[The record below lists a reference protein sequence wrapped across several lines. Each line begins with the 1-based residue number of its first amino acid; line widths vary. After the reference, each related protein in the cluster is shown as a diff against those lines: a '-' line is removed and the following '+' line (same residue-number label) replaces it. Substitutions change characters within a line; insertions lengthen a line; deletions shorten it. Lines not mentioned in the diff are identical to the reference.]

1 MKPLSVQSVKG
12 GCRGPAA
19 SYAQRL
25 TPGQFAA
32 WYLTLVLSRR
42 GIQGNWSRSLTAK
55 ASDNLWLAVCS
66 GACVVRPRPLS
77 LPVCQDRSRLN
88 NYQLRTLPRR
98 LSS

>member
-55 ASDNLWLAVCS
+55 AADTSGWRCALVHAWCALAPS
-66 GACVVRPRPLS
+66 ASQFAKTGADS
-77 LPVCQDRSRLN
+77 ITTN
-88 NYQLRTLPRR
+88 
-98 LSS
+98 